1 MLTVAV
7 GGGSLSLFLWFKMRM
22 VTGVPR
28 SAYADP
34 ESAPTPPKPSATEP
48 LREPRQSDGRFD

>member
-34 ESAPTPPKPSATEP
+34 ESAPPPEPEATERP
-48 LREPRQSDGRFD
+48 RESRQTDGRFD